1 MFKNSKRCVS
11 RLRLSIKGAM
21 TTVALVLAAGGC
33 AGGRLSST
41 SAEADE
47 RDASAPASE
56 SQGVVIKGNASKAA
70 AFKEAAAKSKGSVP
84 QTAVLAPD
92 VAVYRQTLARHIR
105 AASADQA
112 FEGVPPNP
120 LYAIVVLSWQI
131 DAEGKV
137 SNLRVLRSAAH
148 APTTDKLALESV
160 RRAQTLPKPSS
171 TVLRQGGGGKRLT
184 VLESWLFKDA
194 KHFQLRTLA
203 QNQASE

>member
-1 MFKNSKRCVS
+1 MFKSLTRG
-11 RLRLSIKGAM
+11 RLRRCASISGMA
-21 TTVALVLAAGGC
+21 VAAALMLVASGC
-33 AGGRLSST
+33 AGGHLSSASSDTNDRETSAST
-41 SAEADE
+41 SALQS
-47 RDASAPASE
+47 DA
-56 SQGVVIKGNASKAA
+56 IKNQSTKSTRSKRT
-70 AFKEAAAKSKGSVP
+70 AAKASGGVP
-84 QTAVLAPD
+84 KTLPMSAAMAD
-92 VAVYRQTLARHIR
+92 YRQILARHIR

-120 LYAIVVLSWQI
+120 LYAIVVLSWQV

-160 RRAQTLPKPSS
+160 RRAHILPKPSA

-194 KHFQLRTLA
+194 NHFQLRTLA
-203 QNQASE
+203 LNQASE